1 MTGMVIWA
9 QECQYVTNESIS
21 GKSNCI
27 IISNHT
33 GVFCSSSLDQITLS
47 TAAPSIMI
55 MLYGSIIFVSSRK
68 LKHLD
73 KEAKKRVEADLVQVQ
88 QNWAD
93 AKG

>member
-1 MTGMVIWA
+1 
-9 QECQYVTNESIS
+9 
-21 GKSNCI
+21 
-27 IISNHT
+27 
-33 GVFCSSSLDQITLS
+33 
-47 TAAPSIMI
+47 MI